1 MCKLALE
8 PRPGRRLTAT
18 FDSVNP
24 IYYVFFSTATILA
37 SLIMFRGLNTSGGVN
52 TISLICGFLTTFL
65 GVYLLNLSRSIN
77 SSTSLND
84 NGPLHHRRR
93 ASHSLLESGM
103 LNPRISIS
111 SDRPQGAT
119 GRASFDSL
127 PTDEDEAYPLRT
139 KHHNQPR
146 RSGSGQYSPG
156 GGQKRESISSY
167 NHQGQNGG
175 YAAVNGTD
183 ASRRQSPP
191 EIVFDIGNEDD
202 DEDGNH
208 LKSPRGR

>member
-1 MCKLALE
+1 MFA
-8 PRPGRRLTAT
+8 PYR
-18 FDSVNP
+18 SVNP

-84 NGPLHHRRR
+84 NGPLHHRQR

-111 SDRPQGAT
+111 SDRAPGAA
-119 GRASFDSL
+119 GRGSFDSL

-139 KHHNQPR
+139 KNYKQPR

-156 GGQKRESISSY
+156 DGAKRESISSY

-175 YAAVNGTD
+175 YATVNGTD
-183 ASRRQSPP
+183 TDRRQSPP
-191 EIVFDIGNEDD
+191 EIVFDIGDEDD
-202 DEDGNH
+202 VDDA
-208 LKSPRGR
+208 GRHTRSSGGR